1 MWLIGSCLY
10 QGWARQEP
18 GKRNWNR
25 NHGIMTPIGLFS
37 LAYALLDFLD
47 TASLSGL
54 STPTSIDNQ
63 NAPPD
68 MNTSLYGGGNSSVEA
83 PSSRCESYAEVSIT
97 HEL

>member
-1 MWLIGSCLY
+1 MWLIGSCHY

-25 NHGIMTPIGLFS
+25 NHGIMTPIGLFF

-63 NAPPD
+63 ENAPPD

-83 PSSRCESYAEVSIT
+83 LSSRC
-97 HEL
+97 